1 MRDVGSGG
9 EGKAYSDSEA
19 EEGECYVAALNHLG
33 FDTEDNSSIQE
44 DGKGVEINK
53 DGEGHHI

>member
-1 MRDVGSGG
+1 VGSGG